1 MSLVFMRPMGK
12 FDIGGL
18 DRNYHSDKL
27 SSSLGLVCKQTSTEY
42 YATRETIQQP
52 LVFSEGALPLSPWVV
67 FGSFTACQTRR
78 SRRVPNLLCV
88 LEIRL

>member
-1 MSLVFMRPMGK
+1 MRPVGK

-27 SSSLGLVCKQTSTEY
+27 SFSLGLVCKHTSNEY

-52 LVFSEGALPLSPWVV
+52 LVFSEGALLLSSPWAV
-67 FGSFTACQTRR
+67 FGSFTACETRR
-78 SRRVPNLLCV
+78 SRRVPNLQCV
-88 LEIRL
+88 LEIKV